1 MAIRTISAA
10 GGNWN
15 STATWVGGVVPT
27 SSDSVLGD
35 ATSGQLTMNVA
46 ATCQFVDFSAYTQ
59 TITMN
64 AALTLGLAA
73 ATSIFGSSMSF
84 AGTSALICNVNHT
97 FTQNTTNTIP
107 LLQFGSGTKT
117 LSTDMY
123 CNNFTCNGSTA
134 ILNGSNLNIFGNA
147 TFTGGRFNGT
157 SEYILRGTGTYTS
170 PTAANALGKL
180 TIDTTGTTTTNGLI
194 SMGVGSTFKYI
205 RGTVNFTAANFGNRA
220 ISVNTTNAA
229 TTSLI
234 LNTGQ
239 TFNYYFNDNDAGYL
253 SNRINFQSFSGTS
266 VDLNNL
272 VLVGYA
278 GNSLFHYFT
287 TTIGTSVNIASL
299 FVIDN
304 SIDSLNISKLRLQAG
319 RTFNIGNM
327 MAFTDPFSVSGFTFP
342 NVESYVIESDTPSSS
357 SFLNLTDGTKT
368 QLGYINF
375 TDIDAS
381 GGNPI
386 RTLDGILTR
395 TSNITSISSVISG
408 GGGQTAYTFAS

>member
-1 MAIRTISAA
+1 MAIRTIAA
-10 GGNWN
+10 GGGNWN
-15 STATWVGGVVPT
+15 NTATWVGGVVPT

-64 AALTLGLAA
+64 AALTLGLSAA
-73 ATSIFGSSMSF
+73 SSIFGSSMSF
-84 AGTSALICNVNHT
+84 AGTSAFICNVTHT

-107 LLQFGSGTKT
+107 LLQFGAGTKT

-123 CNNFTCNGSTA
+123 CNNFTCNNATS
-134 ILNGSNLNIFGNA
+134 IVNGSNLNIFGNA
-147 TFTGGRFNGT
+147 TFTSGRFNGT
-157 SEYILRGTGTYTS
+157 SEYIIRGTGTLTT

-180 TIDTTGTTTTNGLI
+180 TIDTTGTTTTNSTI
-194 SMGVGSTFKYI
+194 TMGAGSTFKYI
-205 RGTVNFTAANFGNRA
+205 QGTINFAAANFASRILA
-220 ISVNTTNAA
+220 INTNFIS

-239 TFNYYFNDNDAGYL
+239 TFNCYINDSDGGYG
-253 SNRINFQSFSGTS
+253 SNRINFQSYSGSS
-266 VDLNNL
+266 VDLNNV
-272 VLVGYA
+272 VLTTFVG
-278 GNSLFHYFT
+278 GSLFHYFT
-287 TTIGTSVNIASL
+287 TTTGTSVNITSL
-299 FVIDN
+299 YVTDF
-304 SIDSLNISKLRLQAG
+304 SLDGNNISKLRLQAG

-327 MAFTDPFSVSGFTFP
+327 MAFTDALSVSGGTFP
-342 NVESYVIESDTPSSS
+342 NVESYVIESDTASSY

-408 GGGQTAYTFAS
+408 GATQTAYTFAS